1 MCLSYDEGRLV
12 VSCLHISVGS
22 ALLILDQRQCE
33 GPVCGIS
40 EKYRSRVFYVLWF
53 AFEFQ
58 EKPSGS
64 GAAGI
69 KSDS

>member
-1 MCLSYDEGRLV
+1 MRP
-12 VSCLHISVGS
+12 